1 VTLLSWLKFSA
12 VFLCHFVPLSHQ
24 LTTMQ
29 NFTDIAPGETLRR
42 GLKARGVA
50 NTGTDFELVEGY
62 ISETVQDRPTASGT
76 INHYI

>member
-1 VTLLSWLKFSA
+1 
-12 VFLCHFVPLSHQ
+12 
-24 LTTMQ
+24 MQ